1 MDEKKSISVGDHVY
15 VWRCGYLY
23 QHHGVIFTSDADDTM
38 SVAEF
43 YPDTNVNGDDA
54 SAPKIRITSLD
65 EFSKQSTVY
74 KVEYAASWHSRL
86 FHRPGTTTS
95 TPKDPLPLI
104 LSRLQFIVDNQDD
117 IPPYSLSSNDEC
129 ICVWIST
136 GNYCTLQVC
145 SILQLLSIGNAKFAV
160 TTAAAA
166 SVATVTVPAS
176 GFWGFF
182 GATTA
187 VPLLTSN
194 PLILPALI
202 GMGLISLVPL
212 EMLRRFQKKWKDTSI
227 ELNSNLQ
234 QHLEQNTEEC
244 GIYQLPIPPNNAFLH
259 ESSEVEPSNDKDN
272 AEESKNTDETK
283 NENEQMSNAINTNC
297 NDSNGIEYSIDN
309 TQLGKPNGKKYE
321 MASEDNQYQSQ
332 IILDLI
338 TS

>member
-1 MDEKKSISVGDHVY
+1 MDEKESISPGDHVY

-23 QHHGVIFTSDADDTM
+23 QHHGIIFTSDADGTM

-43 YPDTNVNGDDA
+43 YPDTNVSTDA

-65 EFSKQSTVY
+65 EFSKNSTVQ

-95 TPKDPLPLI
+95 TPRDPLPLI
-104 LSRLQFIVDNQDD
+104 LSRLQFIVDNQEN
-117 IPPYSLSSNDEC
+117 IPPYSISSNDEC

-182 GATTA
+182 GATTT
-187 VPLLTSN
+187 VPLLTAN

-212 EMLRRFQKKWKDTSI
+212 EMLRRFQNKWKDISL
-227 ELNSNLQ
+227 ELNTDLQ
-234 QHLEQNTEEC
+234 QHLEQNTEEY

-259 ESSEVEPSNDKDN
+259 ELGEIESSKENTHELNNIDENKSNVDCLLQ
-272 AEESKNTDETK
+272 NTM
-283 NENEQMSNAINTNC
+283 NSSC
-297 NDSNGIEYSIDN
+297 NDSIGIEYPIEN
-309 TQLGKPNGKKYE
+309 TNLGKQDGGKDE
-321 MASEDNQYQSQ
+321 IASEDNQCPNQ